1 MFDFVRKHMKV
12 MQFLLFLL
20 IVPSFLV
27 VGVSGYN
34 SMQDKGEVVA
44 KVDGVGITQAE
55 WDAAHKQEVERIRQR
70 MPQIDIKLLDSPSAR
85 YATLERMIRDRVV
98 SAAAGNAHLMTT
110 DQRLARELQSNPA
123 IASLR
128 GADGKLD
135 MARYRALVAQRGQT
149 PEMFEAEVR
158 ADLSAR
164 QLLAGVGNSSFA
176 TVAQAAPTVNAF
188 FEKREVQI
196 TRFAPADFAERVKPT
211 DADLDAFYKANPSMF
226 QAPEQASVEY
236 VVLDLDTVKKGISVN
251 EADLKSYYE
260 QNIAKNTRA
269 EERRASHILVGVDK
283 AAPAADRAKAKAKA
297 EELLAAVKKNPE
309 SFAELA
315 KKNSDDKGS
324 GANGGDLDFFTR
336 GAMVKP
342 FEDAAFSMKKG
353 DIVGPVES
361 DFGFHVI
368 KLTDI
373 KESKQKTYEEMKAEL
388 EGDLKKQQAQQ
399 QFGAAAD
406 SFTNLVYE
414 QADSLKP
421 AADKLKLE
429 IKTATGVAR
438 TPAPNATGPLANP
451 KFLAALFSPDST
463 AKKRN
468 TEAMEIAPGVMVS
481 GRISQYT
488 PARTLPFADVKD
500 KVRDRLIEMR
510 AAELAKE
517 EGIKRLAAWK
527 ADPAKAQMQPAVV
540 ISRQEPGQMLPA
552 VVDAAMRTDP
562 VTLPSWTGVEL
573 GAGGYVVVKV
583 TKVLARDTPTPEAA
597 KRERDQYAQWWSSAE
612 TVAYFNLLKERLKVQ
627 IKVPKPAPTEGPEA
641 LN

>member
-373 KESKQKTYEEMKAEL
+373 KESKQKTYDEMKAEL

-500 KVRDRLIEMR
+500 KVRDRLIETR